1 MCSEALVSDNKPKE
15 VELIAGKEYYYC
27 RCGRSANEPFCDGS
41 HKGSGCEPQIFT
53 VEDTKNYHLCLCK
66 SSSNMPFCD
75 GSHSMYSAKD
85 IGKKVKI

>member
-41 HKGSGCEPQIFT
+41 HKGSGC
-53 VEDTKNYHLCLCK
+53 V
-66 SSSNMPFCD
+66 PFCD